1 MQDVP
6 QDTIHPLDIAYTVF
20 VSMDDYRYTALDLSQ
35 VGREVDSESRV
46 QSTVNYSTLMI
57 PQISQSVS

>member
-6 QDTIHPLDIAYTVF
+6 QDTIHPLDFAYTVF

-35 VGREVDSESRV
+35 VGRKVDSESLV